1 MKRPSLTLPPSEP
14 VLLHAC
20 CAPCSSAILEW
31 MVAHDI
37 RPTIFYYNPNIYPED
52 EYIKRRNESQRQ
64 AEALGLQWV
73 EGAYDHGEWLEAVKG
88 LESEPERGGRCLCC
102 FMMRLRAASEAAKE
116 MGCGCVTTTL
126 ASSRWKSQSQIDT
139 AGEWAEGETGVT
151 FWHQNW
157 RKDGLSERRAALLRE
172 NGFYNQLYCGCEF
185 SMQNGGLKEKEKES
199 LDKRD
204 DEGNECNIC

>member
-1 MKRPSLTLPPSEP
+1 MR
-14 VLLHAC
+14 
-20 CAPCSSAILEW
+20 
-31 MVAHDI
+31 
-37 RPTIFYYNPNIYPED
+37 
-52 EYIKRRNESQRQ
+52 
-64 AEALGLQWV
+64 
-73 EGAYDHGEWLEAVKG
+73 
-88 LESEPERGGRCLCC
+88 C